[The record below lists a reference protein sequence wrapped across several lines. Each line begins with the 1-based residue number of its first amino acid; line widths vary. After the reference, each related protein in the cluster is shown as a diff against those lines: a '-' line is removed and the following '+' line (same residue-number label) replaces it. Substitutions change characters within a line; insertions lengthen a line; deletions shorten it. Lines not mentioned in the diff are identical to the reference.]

1 MHEPALLMDAGRKE
15 SGSVHKW
22 RDEDVQK
29 VMEVISRWRN
39 PFEKVDDL
47 VSLSSGCAASNALKE
62 DLLKAGEKGHLYK
75 TGWPAVQ

>member
-1 MHEPALLMDAGRKE
+1 M
-15 SGSVHKW
+15 
-22 RDEDVQK
+22 QK

-62 DLLKAGEKGHLYK
+62 DLLKAEEKGHLYK
-75 TGWPAVQ
+75 TG